1 MENDNN
7 CTDQLI
13 EPHLE
18 FNFRA
23 DIKLFMLQIVQ
34 SVSTT
39 LVGHFFKNLIRPV
52 RFEKMV

>member
-23 DIKLFMLQIVQ
+23 DIKLFMLQIVP

-52 RFEKMV
+52 RFDKMV